1 MWRAAPFALVVVL
14 GSAAQADALWDSRQP
29 VTQGNDSFEV
39 AVAPDRSF
47 ALVGPGRRS
56 VVLTVRKVER
66 VAASVTGC
74 DASAERKVTMF
85 VGGRDDE
92 PINLNTV
99 PGGKA
104 VRVNLKC

>member
-1 MWRAAPFALVVVL
+1 MLRAAPFALVAVL
-14 GSAAQADALWDSRQP
+14 GNTAQADALWDSRQP
-29 VTQGNDSFEV
+29 VVQGGDSFEV
-39 AVAPDRSF
+39 AIATDRSF

-56 VVLTVRKVER
+56 VLMTVRKVER

-74 DASAERKVTMF
+74 KASADRKVTMF

-99 PGGKA
+99 PGRKA